1 MPEPK
6 YYSFGSIG
14 EDETVRFCIACGK
27 KHPEADWRWTEVKI
41 KGKKKYFCHH
51 GINCYGCQKIHYN
64 DTGATRMD
72 SRGSVCGKWFGN
84 TKKSPEEKMK
94 NLSPQEVMS
103 GVQYGMPEQKIFR
116 PDVANEDHHTVHQRQ
131 MKDLKEAVS

>member
-6 YYSFGSIG
+6 FYSFNIPKG
-14 EDETVRFCIACGK
+14 EIRHRCIVCHKIHSEDNWG
-27 KHPEADWRWTEVKI
+27 WTEVNI
-41 KGKKKYFCHH
+41 EGKKKYYCRH

-72 SRGSVCGKWFGN
+72 TRGSICGKWIGS
-84 TKKSPEEKMK
+84 TSKTPQEKIK

-103 GVQYGMPEQKIFR
+103 GVQYGLPEQKIFR
-116 PDVANEDHHTVHQRQ
+116 PDVANEDHRTVHQRQ
-131 MKDLKEAVS
+131 MRDLKEAVS